1 MSDYYRLA
9 KESDFKDGVS
19 LYRGGP
25 KKVLEPAEPI
35 TVKSYTSG
43 KLTYIGRSGVTVT
56 QDVDVDEPYYALQ
69 SKSGKSLPAILWV
82 RTDSDNVEFTPTEPP
97 TVSQKEQEKRADE
110 ATGDT
115 LHAGRRRTRKSRR
128 RRHHRKTRRSRK

>member
-1 MSDYYRLA
+1 MSDHYRLA
-9 KESDFKDGVS
+9 KESDLKEGVS
-19 LYRGGP
+19 LFRGGLKNVAKP
-25 KKVLEPAEPI
+25 PEAI
-35 TVKSYTSG
+35 TVQSYIDG
-43 KLTYIGRSGVTVT
+43 KLTYTGRSGVTVT

-115 LHAGRRRTRKSRR
+115 LHAGRRRRKTRR